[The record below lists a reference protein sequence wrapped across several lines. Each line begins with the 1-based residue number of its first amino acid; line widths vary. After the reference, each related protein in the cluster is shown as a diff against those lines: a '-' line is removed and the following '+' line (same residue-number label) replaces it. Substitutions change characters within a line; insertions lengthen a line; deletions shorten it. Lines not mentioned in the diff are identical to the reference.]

1 MEATQSETEKKEQ
14 ILKKLTGIIL
24 DLEDI
29 ESQLDDMFASG
40 LEVKPKAKRAIKK
53 KTKKDV
59 PKADVPKPDIE
70 LKDCPEYIY
79 EGPKRKHAKKVKID
93 ETENI
98 THNYIFD
105 STIRPDEYQEIVE
118 KNEK

>member
-14 ILKKLTGIIL
+14 ILQKLTDIIV
-24 DLEDI
+24 DLHDI
-29 ESQLDDMFASG
+29 EVALDEFFGPAK
-40 LEVKPKAKRAIKK
+40 EVKKPKEKRVTK
-53 KTKKDV
+53 KKDV
-59 PKADVPKPDIE
+59 PKAEIQ

-105 STIRPDEYQEIVE
+105 STILPDEYQEIVE